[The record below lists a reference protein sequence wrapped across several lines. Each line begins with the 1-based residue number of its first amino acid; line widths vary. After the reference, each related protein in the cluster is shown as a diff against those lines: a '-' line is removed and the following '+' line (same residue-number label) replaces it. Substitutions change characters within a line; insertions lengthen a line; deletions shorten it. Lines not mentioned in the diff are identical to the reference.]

1 MKLEEEIKQKKFRN
15 VYHKL
20 AINLVYTTNWLNEFS
35 NSFLKKFE
43 LTQQQF
49 NILRI
54 LRGQYPNPA
63 SVKLLVE
70 RMLDKQCDA
79 SRMIERLRL
88 KGLLERKEC
97 PMNRRQ
103 VDIVITDAGLNLLAE
118 IDKKQDEWDEVLKGL
133 TTEEV
138 EQLSDLLDK
147 LRG

>member
-1 MKLEEEIKQKKFRN
+1 LEEKIKQKKFRN